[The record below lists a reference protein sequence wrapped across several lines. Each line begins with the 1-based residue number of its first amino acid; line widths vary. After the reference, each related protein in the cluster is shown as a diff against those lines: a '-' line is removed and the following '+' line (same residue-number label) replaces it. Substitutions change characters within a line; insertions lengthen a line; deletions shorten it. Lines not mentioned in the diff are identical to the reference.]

1 MITKQQDVLAFS
13 RPKTASNSSPAV
25 SALHEAAKQL
35 AQQSLLPQQSL
46 GRPRLKTK
54 DIVGYLLGHGARA
67 WRASFPVASPRVKVM
82 MPNGHLAVKIRFK

>member
-1 MITKQQDVLAFS
+1 MIGQPQDVLNFS
-13 RPKTASNSSPAV
+13 RPKTASISSAH
-25 SALHEAAKQL
+25 ALHDAARQL
-35 AQQSLLPQQSL
+35 ASQSL

-67 WRASFPVASPRVKVM
+67 WRGSFPLASPRVKAL

>member
-1 MITKQQDVLAFS
+1 MTVQQQDISVLQFNRHKAG
-13 RPKTASNSSPAV
+13 ANSSASA

-35 AQQSLLPQQSL
+35 TLQSL

-67 WRASFPVASPRVKVM
+67 WRSSFPVASPRVKAI